1 MNNKGADQ
9 TAHIGRLVCPFV
21 VYLQQN
27 PDSSDTAYIIWEKTC
42 LQRFANNTG
51 ADQTAFAQSDQRLS
65 YSLFGKYHYP
75 HAFLKKRW
83 GYCNRLRPSVR
94 PSVTLSP
101 PKPLDEIQPNLVG
114 GLLT

>member
-1 MNNKGADQ
+1 MFDV
-9 TAHIGRLVCPFV
+9 L
-21 VYLQQN
+21 L
-27 PDSSDTAYIIWEKTC
+27 EK
-42 LQRFANNTG
+42 
-51 ADQTAFAQSDQRLS
+51 SM
-65 YSLFGKYHYP
+65 YSILLRINHLWNGWVFKFLYRRVNYP

-101 PKPLDEIQPNLVG
+101 PKPLDEIQPNLVC